1 MKNDEKKVFTT
12 HRFIMRP
19 RGVVSKKAIGER
31 MMRKS
36 SDRCSVRLLFT
47 VPLAMAMA
55 PKKTN
60 MAGKKGGGGK
70 GLKLR

>member
-1 MKNDEKKVFTT
+1 
-12 HRFIMRP
+12 MRP

-47 VPLAMAMA
+47 VPFAMAMA

-60 MAGKKGGGGK
+60 MAEQKRGEGEKVSD
-70 GLKLR
+70 